1 MTGRAIKSDIEK
13 FQPTPF
19 AGMEWREKN
28 ANRLAIR
35 IDRNLGFSLSVSLL
49 FVLFTNAMTN
59 IAQLEYVTINDK
71 SLDGVLGNQTRSG
84 RMEGTDKSTKS
95 TELWR
100 HPYVFRLNRGLS
112 TN

>member
-35 IDRNLGFSLSVSLL
+35 IDRNFKFARSLVLTFTVFFKNGPNPDL
-49 FVLFTNAMTN
+49 FVYFRSFHKC
-59 IAQLEYVTINDK
+59 NDK
-71 SLDGVLGNQTRSG
+71 YSKIRIRDY
-84 RMEGTDKSTKS
+84 K
-95 TELWR
+95 
-100 HPYVFRLNRGLS
+100 
-112 TN
+112 